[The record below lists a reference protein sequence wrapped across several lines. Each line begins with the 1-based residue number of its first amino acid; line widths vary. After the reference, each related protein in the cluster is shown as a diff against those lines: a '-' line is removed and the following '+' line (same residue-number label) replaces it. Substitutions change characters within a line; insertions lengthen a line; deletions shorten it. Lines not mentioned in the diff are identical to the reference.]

1 VDAVK
6 GTPERPLVPKLAS
19 AGGTTLYNVSTAE
32 DAPRS
37 YAEVLSWLYHLE
49 VSRGW
54 DLKLESVRAALE
66 TLGSPER
73 FFPSL
78 HIAGTNGKGS
88 TAAIAHAVLS
98 RHGLRVGLFTSP
110 HLSDFRERVRVG
122 DEWIPERRVV
132 ELVEEIRA
140 RCDDSDLQLTFFEMT
155 TVLAFLHFAR
165 ARVDAAVVEV
175 GLGGRLDATNV
186 LVPRAT
192 VVTTIGL
199 DHERYLGTTIPSI
212 AAEKGGIFK
221 PGVPAIVG
229 RVDLEAEGVL
239 SRLAADRRCP
249 YRLYGREF
257 RAEIGADG
265 FDYLG
270 RRTIRDLRPA
280 LAGRFQFDNAAVA
293 LAALEEGGWL
303 EAIGD
308 ETIRA
313 ALANVRWPGRLEV
326 VRERPRV
333 VLDGAHNPAGVAVLV
348 EELPRLAGGRPIH
361 LVFGVLADKRWP
373 EMVERLA
380 RAVTDVAV
388 VPVVERRSENP
399 EQVAAMFRGLVPTR
413 MERSA
418 TEAIGGLLA
427 EPACAD
433 DVVLV
438 AGSLFLVGEARRVL
452 ERSTLS

>member
-1 VDAVK
+1 
-6 GTPERPLVPKLAS
+6 R
-19 AGGTTLYNVSTAE
+19 
-32 DAPRS
+32 
-37 YAEVLSWLYHLE
+37 
-49 VSRGW
+49 
-54 DLKLESVRAALE
+54 
-66 TLGSPER
+66 LGSPEQT
-73 FFPSL
+73 FPSL

-122 DEWIPERRVV
+122 NEWIPEARVV

-140 RCDDSDLQLTFFEMT
+140 RLFEPAVPLTFFEVT

-199 DHERYLGTTIPSI
+199 DHERYLGTTVASI

-229 RVDLEAEGVL
+229 RVEGDAESVL
-239 SRLAADRRCP
+239 ARIAAAQPCP
-249 YRLYGREF
+249 YHLYGREF
-257 RAEIGADG
+257 GAEIAADG
-265 FDYLG
+265 FDYHG

-280 LAGRFQFDNAAVA
+280 LAGRFQIDNAAVA

-303 EAIGD
+303 GGIAD

-313 ALANVRWPGRLEV
+313 GVATVRWPGRLEV
-326 VRERPRV
+326 IRERPRM
-333 VLDGAHNPAGVAVLV
+333 VLDGAHNPAGVAALV
-348 EELPRLAGGRPIH
+348 SELPRLAGGRPIH
-361 LVFGVLADKRWP
+361 LVFGVLADKRWS

-380 RAVTDVAV
+380 RAVADVAV

-399 EQVAAMFRGLVPTR
+399 ARVAGLFRRFVPTR
-413 MERSA
+413 IEQSA
-418 TEAIGGLLA
+418 TTAIERLLA
-427 EPACAD
+427 DPACAAH
-433 DVVLV
+433 VILV
-438 AGSLFLVGEARRVL
+438 AGSLFLVGEARRHFGPP
-452 ERSTLS
+452 TPA